1 VCGWGRG
8 SWFWKRDFWE
18 TETRG
23 NNNTHKHT
31 PLYPP
36 RIRTNLYKQLINP
49 LTPNPHHRLVDLNAL
64 HQDASTFSSRLTSLE
79 STVAEANLVLS
90 SCEGSLSKLEGGMGE
105 VAERV
110 KEEIEKLKELTEGRG
125 EKK

>member
-1 VCGWGRG
+1 
-8 SWFWKRDFWE
+8 
-18 TETRG
+18 
-23 NNNTHKHT
+23 
-31 PLYPP
+31 
-36 RIRTNLYKQLINP
+36 
-49 LTPNPHHRLVDLNAL
+49 LVDLNAL

-110 KEEIEKLKELTEGRG
+110 KEEIEKLQGLTEIKGR
-125 EKK
+125 E